1 MAKRTFRKASR
12 LAVTQRSRRGIVYKQ
27 RETRRKPA
35 EFAGIANMKKILMTG
50 GGSAG
55 HVTPNIALMKGL
67 REHGFEIHYAGLKDG
82 IEYGLISSIEGV
94 TFHPIES
101 GKLRRYFSLRN
112 LASPFKV
119 LKGIRQAKR
128 LVNDLKPDVVFSKG
142 GFVSV
147 PVVMAAAGKYPVVC
161 HESDYTPGLANRIA
175 SKYAD
180 TVCVT
185 FEDTIGKSDAK
196 IAKKMVH
203 TGTPIRPEL
212 YDGVREKGL
221 EAMGFSGKKTVL
233 MVMGGSLG
241 AAAVNDG
248 VRAALPELLKT
259 FDVVHLCGKGKVDSG
274 IKTSGYR
281 QFEYVGKELPD
292 MMAATDIVISRAGA
306 NAVFEFMSLGIPA
319 LLIPLPLEASRG
331 DQILNADYV
340 VKKGYAM
347 KLDQKDI
354 TSETLV
360 RMIGEL
366 WSKRDGMRSMM
377 QKDSLL
383 DGTDEVLA
391 EIFKAAERRG

>member
-1 MAKRTFRKASR
+1 
-12 LAVTQRSRRGIVYKQ
+12 
-27 RETRRKPA
+27 
-35 EFAGIANMKKILMTG
+35 MKKILMTG

-67 REHGFEIHYAGLKDG
+67 RERGFEIHYAGLRDG
-82 IEYGLISSIEGV
+82 IEHDLITAIPGV
-94 TFHPIES
+94 TFHEIES
-101 GKLRRYFSLRN
+101 GKLRRYLSLKN

-119 LKGIRQAKR
+119 IKGVSQAKK
-128 LVNDLKPDVVFSKG
+128 LVKSLKPDVVFSKG

-147 PVVMAAAGKYPVVC
+147 PVVMAAKGRCPVVC
-161 HESDYTPGLANRIA
+161 HESDYTPGLANKIA

-185 FEDTIGKSDAK
+185 FEDTIGLSKPK

-212 YDGVREKGL
+212 YDGVRERGL
-221 EAMGFSGKKTVL
+221 EAMGFDGRKPVL

-248 VRAALPELLKT
+248 VRAALPELLKRV
-259 FDVVHLCGKGKVDSG
+259 DVVHLCGKGKVDDSV
-274 IKTSGYR
+274 KYPGYR

-292 MMAATDIVISRAGA
+292 MLAATSVVISRAGA
-306 NAVFEFMSLGIPA
+306 NAVFEFMALGIPA

-340 VKKGYAM
+340 VKKGYAK

-354 TSETLV
+354 TPERLV
-360 RMIGEL
+360 SMTDDLLANRAAM
-366 WSKRDGMRSMM
+366 RGMMRN
-377 QKDSLL
+377 DALL

-391 EIFKAAERRG
+391 EILKASNNKK

>member
-1 MAKRTFRKASR
+1 
-12 LAVTQRSRRGIVYKQ
+12 
-27 RETRRKPA
+27 
-35 EFAGIANMKKILMTG
+35 MKKILMTG

-67 REHGFEIHYAGLKDG
+67 REAGFELHYAGLRDG
-82 IEYGLISSIEGV
+82 IEHDLISKIPDV
-94 TFHPIES
+94 TFHEIES
-101 GKLRRYFSLRN
+101 GKLRRYLSLKN

-119 LKGIRQAKR
+119 IKGVSQAKK
-128 LVNDLKPDVVFSKG
+128 LVKSLKPDVVFSKG

-147 PVVMAAAGKYPVVC
+147 PVVMAARGKCPVVC
-161 HESDYTPGLANRIA
+161 HESDYTPGLANKIA
-175 SKYAD
+175 SRYAD

-185 FEDTIGKSDAK
+185 FEDTIRLSKPN

-221 EAMGFSGKKTVL
+221 EAMGFDGKKPVL

-241 AAAVNDG
+241 AAAVNEG
-248 VRAALPELLKT
+248 VRAALPELLT
-259 FDVVHLCGKGKVDSG
+259 RFDVVHLCGRGKADESVSFP
-274 IKTSGYR
+274 GYR
-281 QFEYVGKELPD
+281 QFEYVSGELPD
-292 MMAATDIVISRAGA
+292 MLAATSVVISRAGA

-340 VKKGYAM
+340 VKRGYAK

-354 TSETLV
+354 TPELLAKLV
-360 RMIGEL
+360 FEL
-366 WSKRDGMRSMM
+366 QDNREAMHRIMKE
-377 QKDSLL
+377 DSLL
-383 DGTDEVLA
+383 DGTEEVLD
-391 EIFKAAERRG
+391 EIIKAAKGGA